1 MKKKLFLV
9 VAIMIVVVIACMS
22 LVACGGNNGNNGGNN
37 GSEQEENIGGG
48 NQGGEQ
54 GGEEEDNEN
63 VVSPDA
69 TITEFL
75 DVWKKS
81 SKKIFTQSRYKV
93 NMVIHSNIF
102 MQYGDENRRYL
113 EITGKNHAN
122 YYVGSENST
131 DLADWNIRKLDNVE
145 DICEVMCV
153 ENVQEV
159 SSPKDILN
167 CAYSMLFG
175 DTDLE
180 TVFEETRENVYHG
193 KEGTQFENTSIMIE
207 RTNLTYIIPYE
218 KGGVTYYDNVRFG
231 LGSEPIEIPQF
242 LKDALENGGE
252 EKQIFPVEILEAW
265 ENSDAKIFTMI
276 DNLVVNK
283 YILNSDIISIEFKRE
298 EEVELLKFYERVGND
313 VNEYMLNY
321 TGVWEADTWEN
332 VMGQSPEYENMRT
345 VLNSEINSLLSDGE
359 NLNIVKAACNL
370 ENMTYS
376 NGEYIGKSGTP
387 LENYKILVS
396 ENEIKFVDT
405 TYDFE
410 FSFTIGSNAIVI
422 PQEAKDALENKV
434 DDTIPNSIS
443 EFVQKWI
450 DSKSKY
456 MIEDGGSTLKVYN
469 NLCHVV
475 TEDFEF
481 YSEINDSLV
490 IQWISPIE
498 EGTDRNWNVT
508 AAEYDNKMDIVNAA
522 WPGSI
527 SGFFDYDQYF
537 TYQNGVYIG
546 SGERF
551 ENTTIEITATTL
563 IIKENDV
570 ITTELIIGGVE
581 SFEIP
586 EEIRNLYNGTIA

>member
-9 VAIMIVVVIACMS
+9 VAIMIVAVIACMS

-37 GSEQEENIGGG
+37 GNGQEENIGGG

-63 VVSPDA
+63 VVSPNA

-167 CAYSMLFG
+167 CAYLMLFG

-180 TVFEETRENVYHG
+180 TVFEEIRENVYHG

-207 RTNLTYIIPYE
+207 RTTLTYIIPYE

-345 VLNSEINSLLSDGE
+345 VFNSEINSLLGDGE
-359 NLNIVKAACNL
+359 NLNIVKSACNL

-387 LENYKILVS
+387 LENYKIIVS

-434 DDTIPNSIS
+434 DDTIPDSIS
-443 EFVQKWI
+443 AFVQKWI
-450 DSKSKY
+450 DSQSKY
-456 MIEDGGSTLKVYN
+456 MIEDGGSILKVYN
-469 NLCHVV
+469 NLCHVL
-475 TEDFEF
+475 TADFEF

-498 EGTDRNWNVT
+498 EGAERIWNVT
-508 AAEYDNKMDIVNAA
+508 AAEYDNKMDIVDAA

-527 SGFFDYDQYF
+527 SGFFEYDNYF
-537 TYQNGVYIG
+537 TNQDGVYVG
-546 SGERF
+546 AGERF
-551 ENTTIEITATTL
+551 ENTTIVITATTL
-563 IIKENDV
+563 IIKENDIV
-570 ITTELIIGGVE
+570 TTELIIGGVE
-581 SFEIP
+581 SFDIP
-586 EEIRNLYNGTIA
+586 EEIRNLYDGTIA